1 MQFWSFKNLIQTLI
15 VFLYFS
21 KIVSMQLVI
30 FIFNKDI
37 FVKDVQVPPINWF
50 EFFLAWVKS
59 IRNAQNEKDQKRCYP
74 SCILLQF
81 KTSIQVSWIEKK
93 VIVLSKF

>member
-1 MQFWSFKNLIQTLI
+1 MNAILEFQESYTKLI

-37 FVKDVQVPPINWF
+37 FVKDVQVPPIDWF

-59 IRNAQNEKDQKRCYP
+59 RRSAHNEKDKKMCYP
-74 SCILLQF
+74 
-81 KTSIQVSWIEKK
+81 TN
-93 VIVLSKF
+93 